1 MPIIPPRVVG
11 LIQMARGLHVHNT
24 AGASDPGSKKKM
36 SVYTHAVYS
45 KEYGAILWLVLEY
58 KKGMPPSP
66 VL

>member
-1 MPIIPPRVVG
+1 
-11 LIQMARGLHVHNT
+11 MARGLHVHNT
-24 AGASDPGSKKKM
+24 AGASDAGSKKKM

-66 VL
+66 GL